1 MLETLSNSVGIIKKM
16 AYTTQFPVIKSDFA
30 KRLRNAREND
40 HRKFSKMHVA
50 RMVDVD
56 RNTIARWEDP
66 DDSALPNDLIK
77 FNKLCEL
84 LGVSP
89 QYLMNGTKEWELTV
103 APEHRDFIKLFYTR
117 YRLNPEYLYFI
128 KHSMILRDEVID
140 AQNSLWHESRS
151 QFKDLF
157 NKERQREQSNFLVEY
172 PSNESVKRD
181 QESILNTDSNRTES

>member
-1 MLETLSNSVGIIKKM
+1 VLESLSHILGIRKKM

-66 DDSALPNDLIK
+66 TDPALPNDLIK

-103 APEHRDFIKLFYTR
+103 APEHREFIKLFYTR

-140 AQNSLWHESRS
+140 AQNSLWQESRR

-157 NKERQREQSNFLVEY
+157 KKERQREQAKIQIEH
-172 PSNESVKRD
+172 PTHESV
-181 QESILNTDSNRTES
+181 ESDSNSNATES